1 MGYGTTL
8 TPLLLLLGFGTKQI
22 VPSVLLSEFV
32 TGLLAGGLHHGL
44 GNVRFTRGSR
54 ALKVALVLAACSIAG
69 TLAAVRPDDLAALV
83 IKEALARAGV
93 LSQEEGEALVADG
106 MERVVTDALESPS

>member
-1 MGYGTTL
+1 VNVHFYWGLVLLAFACEYVDSTLGMGYGTTL
-8 TPLLLLLGFGTKQI
+8 TPLLLLFGFGTKQI

-54 ALKVALVLAACSIAG
+54 ALRVCRPGRSRSTSACLCWRSASISWP
-69 TLAAVRPDDLAALV
+69 R
-83 IKEALARAGV
+83 
-93 LSQEEGEALVADG
+93 
-106 MERVVTDALESPS
+106 